1 MSTQITEATLS
12 NFQKVSYAKIVPSGN
27 LIILAGKNGAGK
39 TSTND
44 GLEATLTGHNG
55 RNIKRPVKDGHGK
68 ATIEIQLS
76 DGSTLIRGYTP
87 SGTTL
92 KGKDAEGNKFGQKEL
107 DARISSL
114 GIDGRKFISMGEK
127 DQLKALLSIVDL
139 PFDPAALD
147 AERKRL
153 FDERANVGRDGKAI
167 GDVSVDDSLPLEET
181 SVAAL
186 LEEYRAAESLE
197 QSQRDDRECLTGA
210 HVEISRIND
219 EIAKLIELRSAH
231 EKDVD
236 KLREKISNHAP
247 MPDVPAIRVRIDGA
261 EESNAAIRA
270 NNMARA
276 QAKHKENLR
285 ASYEALTAKLAEI
298 DKRKA
303 DGLAAAEMPI
313 EGLTFDEEGVLFQ
326 GVPFSRASGR
336 EQLIVSCAM
345 IMATDPEIRV
355 IVIRDGNV
363 LDMEGMQLLQDMA
376 EATNFQIFI
385 EIVAEDAGDHE
396 FYFADG
402 ELAS

>member
-1 MSTQITEATLS
+1 MSTKITLAELN
-12 NFQKVSYAKIVPSGN
+12 NFQKVSYAKIEPSGN
-27 LIILAGKNGAGK
+27 LIVLAGKNGAGK

-68 ATIEIQLS
+68 ASIEIKLS

-92 KGKDAEGNKFGQKEL
+92 KGLDAAGNKFGQREL
-107 DARISSL
+107 DARLSSL

-139 PFDPAALD
+139 PFDPAELD
-147 AERKRL
+147 AERKRV
-153 FDERANVGRDGKAI
+153 FDKRANVGRDGKAI
-167 GDVSVDDSLPLEET
+167 GDVVFDKSLPTEET

-186 LEEYRAAESLE
+186 LEEYRDAEALE
-197 QSQRDDRECLTGA
+197 QSQEDDADSLDRA
-210 HVEISRIND
+210 NAEISRLNA
-219 EIAKLIELRSAH
+219 EIARLIGLRSVQ
-231 EKDVD
+231 ESDVD
-236 KLREKISNHAP
+236 ALKEKIGKHAP
-247 MPDVPAIRVRIDGA
+247 LPDVPAIRARIDGA
-261 EESNAAIRA
+261 EESNAAIRT
-270 NNMARA
+270 NNAA
-276 QAKHKENLR
+276 IQQATRQANLR
-285 ASYEALTAKLAEI
+285 EKYTGLTADIEAI

-313 EGLTFDEEGVLFQ
+313 EGLTFDEEGVLYQ

-345 IMATDPEIRV
+345 IMATNPEIRV

-363 LDMEGMQLLQDMA
+363 LDVEGLQLLQDMA
-376 EATNFQIFI
+376 EATDFQIFI
-385 EIVAEDAGDHE
+385 EIVAEEAGE
-396 FYFADG
+396 NEYFFVDG
-402 ELAS
+402 ELAK

>member
-1 MSTQITEATLS
+1 MSTKITTAELN
-12 NFQKVSYAKIVPSGN
+12 NFQKVSYAKIEPTGN
-27 LIILAGKNGAGK
+27 LVVLAGKNGAGK

-68 ATIEIQLS
+68 ASIEVKLS

-92 KGKDAEGNKFGQKEL
+92 KGLDAAGNKFGQREL

-139 PFDPAALD
+139 PFDPAEMD
-147 AERKRL
+147 AERKRV

-167 GDVSVDDSLPLEET
+167 GDVVFDKSLPTEET

-186 LEEYRAAESLE
+186 LEEYRAAEALE
-197 QSQRDDRECLTGA
+197 QSHRDDRDCLTGA
-210 HVEISRIND
+210 HAEIDRINA
-219 EIAKLIELRSAH
+219 EIGNLIALRSTH
-231 EKDVD
+231 ERDVD
-236 KLREKISNHAP
+236 SLKEKIGNHAP
-247 MPDVPAIRVRIDGA
+247 MPDVPAIRASIDGA
-261 EESNAAIRA
+261 EESNAAIRT
-270 NNMARA
+270 NNAA
-276 QAKHKENLR
+276 IQQAKRQHNLR
-285 ASYEALTAKLAEI
+285 EKYTELTAELGAI

-313 EGLTFDEEGVLFQ
+313 EGLTFDEEGVLYQ

-345 IMATDPEIRV
+345 IMATNPEIRV

-363 LDMEGMQLLQDMA
+363 LDMEGMELLTDMA
-376 EATNFQIFI
+376 ESTDFQIFI
-385 EIVAEDAGDHE
+385 EIVKEDKGDE
-396 FYFADG
+396 EYFFSDG
-402 ELAS
+402 ELA

>member
-1 MSTQITEATLS
+1 MSTKITTAELN
-12 NFQKVSYAKIVPSGN
+12 NFQKVSYAKIEPSGN
-27 LIILAGKNGAGK
+27 VIVLAGKNGAGK

-68 ATIEIQLS
+68 ASIEIKLS

-92 KGKDAEGNKFGQKEL
+92 KGLDAAGNKFGQREL

-139 PFDPAALD
+139 PFVPAELD
-147 AERKRL
+147 ADRKRV

-167 GDVSVDDSLPLEET
+167 GDVTVDDSLPLEET

-186 LEEYRAAESLE
+186 LEEYREGQAVNHNIGVARTARDGWAERVEQLKRELADAEESL
-197 QSQRDDRECLTGA
+197 RLTDDTLKKSPKP
-210 HVEISRIND
+210 V
-219 EIAKLIELRSAH
+219 
-231 EKDVD
+231 DVD
-236 KLREKISNHAP
+236 SIQE
-247 MPDVPAIRVRIDGA
+247 RIDGA

-270 NNMARA
+270 NNAA
-276 QAKHKENLR
+276 IQQAKRKANLR
-285 ASYEALTAKLAEI
+285 DKYTELSAALEAI
-298 DKRKA
+298 DKTKA
-303 DGLAAAEMPI
+303 DGLASAEMPI
-313 EGLTFDEEGVLFQ
+313 EGLTFDEEGVLYQ

-345 IMATDPEIRV
+345 IMATNPEIRV

-363 LDMEGMQLLQDMA
+363 LDMEGMALLQDMA
-376 EATNFQIFI
+376 EATDFQIFI
-385 EIVAEDAGDHE
+385 ELVAEEAGDNE
-396 FYFADG
+396 YFFVDG